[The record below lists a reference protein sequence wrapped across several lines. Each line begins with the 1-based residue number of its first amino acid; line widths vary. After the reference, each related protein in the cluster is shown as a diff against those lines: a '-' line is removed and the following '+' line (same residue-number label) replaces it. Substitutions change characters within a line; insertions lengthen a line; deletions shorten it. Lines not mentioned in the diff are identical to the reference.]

1 MAATDFKDYYQTLGV
16 NKSATGDEIKKA
28 FRKLAVKYH
37 PDRNPGNKAA
47 EERFKEISEAY
58 EILSD
63 PEKRQKYDQFG
74 QYWQQAGQGGWPGQG
89 GARNVDFGGFDFSQY
104 STFEDFI
111 NELIGGFST
120 SSNTQGR
127 SYYRSPGGATG
138 FGNRYGGFDGF
149 GAETRGADRESPLK
163 LTFAEAFNGV
173 QKRLNLGNE
182 VIDVRI
188 PAGAKNGSRVRVRG
202 KGQSSPVNQQR
213 GDLYLKIVLTPH
225 GFFQFDGDN
234 LLCEVPITPDEAALG
249 TAIKVPTPDGNVTV
263 KVPAGV
269 SSGQTL
275 RLKGKGWPLPKKG
288 RSDQLV
294 RLEIETPKSL
304 STLEKDCYEKIRKNR
319 SYDPRQ
325 KLHKVKL

>member
-37 PDRNPGNKAA
+37 PDRNPGNKVA
-47 EERFKEISEAY
+47 EEKFKEISEAY
-58 EILSD
+58 EILFD

-89 GARNVDFGGFDFSQY
+89 SARNVDFGGFDFSQY

-111 NELIGGFST
+111 NELIGGFSA
-120 SSNTQGR
+120 SSSTQGR
-127 SYYRSPGGATG
+127 SYYRSPGGPTE
-138 FGNRYGGFDGF
+138 FGSNYGGFDGF
-149 GAETRGADRESPLK
+149 GAETRGADRETTLK

-188 PAGAKNGSRVRVRG
+188 PAGAKQGSRVRIRG
-202 KGQSSPVNQQR
+202 KGQPSPINQQR
-213 GDLYLKIVLTPH
+213 GDLYLKVVLTSH
-225 GFFQFDGDN
+225 SFFKFEGDN
-234 LLCEVPITPDEAALG
+234 LLCEVPITPDEAVLG
-249 TAIKVPTPDGNVTV
+249 TAINVPTPDGMVTV

-275 RLKGKGWPLPKKG
+275 RLRGKGWPLPKKG

-304 STLEKDCYEKIRKNR
+304 STIEKDCYEKIRSNR

-325 KLHKVKL
+325 KLQQVKL